1 MTAQGLQQKTVSGV
15 LWNFLEI
22 AGNQGITLLVT
33 FILARFL
40 LPNDFGLIA
49 MLSIFFSLASAL
61 MEAGFLQALIRKK
74 DTTPIDYS
82 TMFFSNIVL
91 GVIAYFFLF
100 LSAPF
105 LARFYNEPRLILLT
119 RVVGLV
125 VILTSFQLVHLVDLA
140 RRLDFKTRFK
150 ATLPANL
157 ISAVIAI
164 FMAAWGMGVWSLVA
178 RMLLVPLLM
187 NITLWKLNN
196 YRPIPAFSRKTFCEL
211 WGFGSKILVSRFIN
225 VFFDNIYVIVIA
237 KFFPASSVGA
247 FFFAQK
253 IQSTLLHQLTISI
266 QNVTYPALATIQA
279 EDERLKNAYRKI
291 IQLTTYIIS
300 PSMVFLVILAPA
312 LFSTFLHERWVIAV
326 TYLQV
331 LCISGLMYPLHAIN
345 QNLLQVKGRSDLFLY
360 LEIFKKI
367 SVIITLFLTLP
378 FGIIPMLW
386 GRVLTS
392 VLNYLPTVYFTNKA
406 AKYSISEQIKDVLP
420 IFLSSFL
427 AGGTLVI
434 FDRFLEL
441 PVNSLWGL
449 LIRTALGGALFITT
463 SYLLKLESQRTI
475 LHIAKQQLNLKTHL
489 AKED

>member
-1 MTAQGLQQKTVSGV
+1 
-15 LWNFLEI
+15 
-22 AGNQGITLLVT
+22 
-33 FILARFL
+33 
-40 LPNDFGLIA
+40 
-49 MLSIFFSLASAL
+49 
-61 MEAGFLQALIRKK
+61 
-74 DTTPIDYS
+74 
-82 TMFFSNIVL
+82 
-91 GVIAYFFLF
+91 
-100 LSAPF
+100 
-105 LARFYNEPRLILLT
+105 
-119 RVVGLV
+119 
-125 VILTSFQLVHLVDLA
+125 
-140 RRLDFKTRFK
+140 
-150 ATLPANL
+150 
-157 ISAVIAI
+157 
-164 FMAAWGMGVWSLVA
+164 
-178 RMLLVPLLM
+178 
-187 NITLWKLNN
+187 
-196 YRPIPAFSRKTFCEL
+196 
-211 WGFGSKILVSRFIN
+211 
-225 VFFDNIYVIVIA
+225 IYVIVIA

-266 QNVTYPALATIQA
+266 QNVTYPALATIQG

-300 PSMVFLVILAPA
+300 PSMVFLTILAPA

-392 VLNYLPTVYFTNKA
+392 VLNYLPTVYFTNKV

-441 PVNSLWGL
+441 PVNSLWSL